1 MITKRSTQNLYFCIC
16 KKRSRNEKGAL
27 ERKKSRNKYRFVPEL
42 ISWIASFRVDQSQ
55 RNLGV
60 GNGLLDLIAS
70 ELGAFQVLKT
80 FLLLGELSSK
90 TIIAM
95 DSFYYNL
102 IKKNVHSVPEL
113 ILNGLRNIE
122 KLIRVLRIEKLD

>member
-16 KKRSRNEKGAL
+16 IKRSRNEKGAL

-42 ISWIASFRVDQSQ
+42 ISWIAMRRFRVDQSQ

-70 ELGAFQVLKT
+70 ELGAFQVLKIVV
-80 FLLLGELSSK
+80 LLVELSSFAV
-90 TIIAM
+90 IAM
-95 DSFYYNL
+95 DSFYY
-102 IKKNVHSVPEL
+102 K
-113 ILNGLRNIE
+113 E
-122 KLIRVLRIEKLD
+122 KCKFSP